1 MRRSSNP
8 KFILGSESAI
18 EGASAVVRGGR
29 MPLVERDGS
38 KDEDIVA
45 YPSRRTLWYMFGFYS
60 EMGLFLSRGV
70 VGCLSTSGMRA
81 EGI

>member
-1 MRRSSNP
+1 MRLRRSSNP

-38 KDEDIVA
+38 NDEDIVVYISCA
-45 YPSRRTLWYMFGFYS
+45 MLWHMMGFYS
-60 EMGLFLSRGV
+60 EICRK
-70 VGCLSTSGMRA
+70 R
-81 EGI
+81 

>member
-1 MRRSSNP
+1 MRLRRSSNP

-38 KDEDIVA
+38 NDEDIVV
-45 YPSRRTLWYMFGFYS
+45 YLSRAMLWHMMGFYL
-60 EMGLFLSRGV
+60 EICRK
-70 VGCLSTSGMRA
+70 R
-81 EGI
+81 

>member
-1 MRRSSNP
+1 MRLRRSSNP

-38 KDEDIVA
+38 NDEDIVV
-45 YPSRRTLWYMFGFYS
+45 YLNRVTLWHMIRFYPNIC
-60 EMGLFLSRGV
+60 RK
-70 VGCLSTSGMRA
+70 R
-81 EGI
+81 